1 MTAISCVV
9 GLSLSLLD
17 CCLWAFVL
25 KTTKLL
31 LKEKESVWY
40 VVFDACRLANFG
52 VFRSGKE

>member
-1 MTAISCVV
+1 M
-9 GLSLSLLD
+9 
-17 CCLWAFVL
+17 LWAFAL

-40 VVFDACRLANFG
+40 VVFDASRLTNFG